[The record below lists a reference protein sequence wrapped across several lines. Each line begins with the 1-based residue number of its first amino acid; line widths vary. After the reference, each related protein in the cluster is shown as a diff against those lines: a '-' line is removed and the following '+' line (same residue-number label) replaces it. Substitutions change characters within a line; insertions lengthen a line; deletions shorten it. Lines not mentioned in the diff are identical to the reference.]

1 MLDPLKPFNMHEF
14 PTWCPS
20 TAKGS
25 LLKHQWL
32 PGFAFHRQCAHRIVP
47 CLQQGQRRQAQ
58 LLLFF
63 VRSQTTTNN
72 NAPANAKPQTKLPTF
87 LLLPI
92 RHKSLEQAQSQSSAR
107 PHEPTRRSCQ
117 KGGRNPAQELCP
129 NRRPLTVSVR
139 PFGPRL
145 ETAERPPNC
154 SPI

>member
-1 MLDPLKPFNMHEF
+1 MPHVADIGCTAGAACRVKVASKTHLDPRPFYSQS
-14 PTWCPS
+14 C
-20 TAKGS
+20 
-25 LLKHQWL
+25 
-32 PGFAFHRQCAHRIVP
+32 RHRIVST
-47 CLQQGQRRQAQ
+47 LVHKQRRQAQ
-58 LLLFF
+58 LQRFF
-63 VRSQTTTNN
+63 RGPPNHHKQNATPITT
-72 NAPANAKPQTKLPTF
+72 PQTKRLTCPVVTANHQ
-87 LLLPI
+87 
-92 RHKSLEQAQSQSSAR
+92 RLERTHSQSSTR